1 MNKIVKFTNVCPV
14 FLVEDITRTTEYYV
28 NILGFKYAKH
38 YDKKDKFATI
48 YRDSIEIVLVE
59 KLKGEIESNKS
70 KYGNG
75 FDAYIDTDSIE
86 GIDIIYQDYK
96 TKDVKIISEP
106 KITDYG
112 SYEFVFQ
119 DIDGRNIGIG
129 LIADKKKYFE
139 KSNLLDDSEII

>member
-1 MNKIVKFTNVCPV
+1 MKSKKTVKFTNVCPV
-14 FLVEDITRTTEYYV
+14 FLVEDILKTTEYYV
-28 NILGFKYAKH
+28 NVLGFKYAKH

-96 TKDVKIISEP
+96 AKDVKIISEP
-106 KITDYG
+106 KITEYG

-139 KSNLLDDSEII
+139 NSNFLNQF

>member
-1 MNKIVKFTNVCPV
+1 MKKKVRFTNICPV
-14 FLVEDITRTTEYYV
+14 FPVQNILKTTEYYV
-28 NILGFKYAKH
+28 NVLEFKYAKH
-38 YDKKDKFATI
+38 FDKKDKFATI

-59 KLKGEIESNKS
+59 KSKGDIESNKS

-75 FDAYIDTDSIE
+75 FDAYINTDSIE
-86 GIDIIYQDYK
+86 GIDIVYQDYK
-96 TKDVKIISEP
+96 AKGVNIISEP
-106 KITDYG
+106 QLTDYG

-139 KSNLLDDSEII
+139 NSDFLN

>member
-1 MNKIVKFTNVCPV
+1 M
-14 FLVEDITRTTEYYV
+14 
-28 NILGFKYAKH
+28 
-38 YDKKDKFATI
+38 
-48 YRDSIEIVLVE
+48 VE

-75 FDAYIDTDSIE
+75 FDAYISTDSIE

-96 TKDVKIISEP
+96 NKDVKIISEP
-106 KITDYG
+106 QLTDYG

-139 KSNLLDDSEII
+139 NSNFLNQF